1 MVVRAQYTQID
12 NPSNIGYSSYARKIF
27 SLGVQTQ
34 F

>member
-12 NPSNIGYSSYARKIF
+12 NPSNIGYSNYSRKLF
-27 SLGVQTQ
+27 SVGVQTQ